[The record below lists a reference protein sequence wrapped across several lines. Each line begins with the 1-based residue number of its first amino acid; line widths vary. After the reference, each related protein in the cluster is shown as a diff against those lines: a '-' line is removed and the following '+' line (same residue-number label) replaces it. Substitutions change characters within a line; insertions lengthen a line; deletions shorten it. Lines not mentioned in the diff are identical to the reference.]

1 MDLDIEHLRGWI
13 GKTETMTERLTPNL
27 VTRFNA
33 TLDRNAPADA
43 GAEAPLMMHFCLAQP
58 VARQAGLAMMVTRG
72 AVVSCRRCP
81 FPDTCGLAARSP
93 SSPR

>member
-33 TLDRNAPADA
+33 TLDRDAPADA
-43 GAEAPLMMHFCLAQP
+43 GAEAPLMMHFCLC
-58 VARQAGLAMMVTRG
+58 LLYT
-72 AVVSCRRCP
+72 
-81 FPDTCGLAARSP
+81 SP
-93 SSPR
+93 SPRDRG